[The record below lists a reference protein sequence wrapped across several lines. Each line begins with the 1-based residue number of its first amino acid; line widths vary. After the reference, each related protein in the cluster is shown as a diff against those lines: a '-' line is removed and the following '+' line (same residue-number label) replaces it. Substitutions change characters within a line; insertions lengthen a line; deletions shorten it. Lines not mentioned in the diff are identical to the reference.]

1 MFLAK
6 DKAVCLLLIVL
17 SSFLVSTS
25 IFAVDKRDLG
35 PIEKANLQTN
45 TISSETQDEKDVP
58 TVENMLK
65 AKQAGDL
72 EKATRIQAI
81 LNEEAKKFWRSPGGD
96 EIVVESPYPIPPQR
110 DNAFYKSY
118 LWDNDHCI
126 CRGPVSGG
134 ISVDY
139 DTSGNVYAVRCTTWN
154 GVANAS
160 IKVYKSTDGGKGWSE
175 LTSFASVHSYS
186 YPVVLTGRTGNKLYV
201 FYLYSYQNG
210 SIRVHR
216 YDQSGMQ
223 EGTYD
228 VKVDTDTI
236 TYFSACVDYENGNHL
251 MVAYQKEVTGD
262 ATPNLYTI
270 TSADYGETWSNEGL
284 VWGDGAHPDI
294 AYGRNGYVYL
304 VFEQTI
310 GGDYEIMFIRSTDY
324 CSPGSWEYIQQ
335 LTFDFY
341 DDDNYPKVAALHTLP
356 DSIPYVWVAYN
367 HENPAGTNIDLRY
380 AYSCNGGEFWSKNH
394 ILDSS
399 TVFHEMACDL
409 WTKRS
414 PGYSYVNV
422 CYFKGRYVHPF
433 PHGHIFYG
441 RVSSTNP
448 TYWGWLFEISNHWPT
463 QSEDGRKVCQGT
475 YAQGNCAIM
484 YAGKDPDDPFGD
496 NFQNLWFDN
505 SAWPTDVEE
514 EMTEGEVPARFSL
527 SANYPNPFNP
537 VTRIQYS
544 VGSRQTHPLPITLRI
559 YNVLGQL
566 VRTLVNEPKEP
577 GSYEVIWDGKDENG
591 NEAASGIYFYRL
603 QAEDFTKAKKMLL
616 LK

>member
-1 MFLAK
+1 MFLVK
-6 DKAVCLLLIVL
+6 SKTVCLFVIILPSL
-17 SSFLVSTS
+17 LVSTAT
-25 IFAVDKRDLG
+25 FGADKRDLH
-35 PIEKANLQTN
+35 PIEKANFQPKS
-45 TISSETQDEKDVP
+45 ISSQMEDEDNAP
-58 TVENMLK
+58 TVENMLR

-81 LNEEAKKFWRSPGGD
+81 LNEKAKKVWRSPGGD

-110 DNAFYKSY
+110 DNAFYKPY
-118 LWDNDHCI
+118 LWDNDRRI
-126 CRGPVSGG
+126 CYGPVSGG

-139 DTSGNVYAVRCTTWN
+139 DTSGNVYAVRCTT
-154 GVANAS
+154 GS
-160 IKVYKSTDGGKGWSE
+160 FRIYKSTDGGKYWSDIATVVAP
-175 LTSFASVHSYS
+175 LGSS
-186 YPVVLTGRTGNKLYV
+186 YPVILTGSTGNKLYL
-201 FYLYSYQNG
+201 FYLSSSQNG
-210 SIRVHR
+210 DIWMARLT
-216 YDQSGMQ
+216 QSGAL
-223 EGTYD
+223 EGSYE
-228 VKVDTDTI
+228 VKVDSDTI
-236 TYFSACVDYENGNHL
+236 TYFSTCVDYENGDHF
-251 MVAYQKEVTGD
+251 MVAYQKEEIGN
-262 ATPNLYTI
+262 PNPDIHTI
-270 TSADYGETWSNEGL
+270 TSADYGETWGNE
-284 VWGDGAHPDI
+284 VWVATAGAHPDI

-304 VFEQTI
+304 VFETTS
-310 GGDYEIMFIRSTDY
+310 GGDYEIIFKRSTDY
-324 CSPGSWEYIQQ
+324 CSPGSWDYYEF
-335 LTFDFY
+335 LTSDSY
-341 DDDNYPKVAALHTLP
+341 DDNYPKVAALHTLP

-367 HENPAGTNIDLRY
+367 QENPAGTDIDLLY

-414 PGYSYVNV
+414 PNYSRVNI
-422 CYFKGRYVHPF
+422 CYFVGRYVHPF

-441 RVSSTNP
+441 SASRTNP
-448 TYWGWLFEISNHWPT
+448 TYWGWLFSPTNHWPT

-475 YAQGNCAIM
+475 YAQGDCAIM
-484 YAGKDPDDPFGD
+484 YAGKEPDDPFGD

-514 EMTEGEVPARFSL
+514 EMTEGEVPAKFSL

-544 VGSRQTHPLPITLRI
+544 VSSNQIQPIHTTLRI

-566 VRTLVNEPKEP
+566 VKTLVNEPQEA
-577 GSYEVIWDGKDENG
+577 GTYEVIWDGRDENG
-591 NEAASGIYFYRL
+591 NEVASGIYFYRL